1 MTATCTLTHD
11 EEFTE
16 IMTAKDVDIRRPQ
29 HMTKQHQQIQQQ
41 IHSLC
46 ASQQQQ
52 QQQQQSVV
60 VTSNSNTLV
69 NDMFLTSKKSTS
81 VKTGVY
87 NTAIEGIGREKY
99 RIDFGFIMK
108 LLS

>member
-52 QQQQQSVV
+52 QQQQQ
-60 VTSNSNTLV
+60 
-69 NDMFLTSKKSTS
+69 
-81 VKTGVY
+81 
-87 NTAIEGIGREKY
+87 
-99 RIDFGFIMK
+99 
-108 LLS
+108 

>member
-52 QQQQQSVV
+52 QQQQSVV

-81 VKTGVY
+81 VKTG
-87 NTAIEGIGREKY
+87 GI
-99 RIDFGFIMK
+99 IPQ
-108 LLS
+108 